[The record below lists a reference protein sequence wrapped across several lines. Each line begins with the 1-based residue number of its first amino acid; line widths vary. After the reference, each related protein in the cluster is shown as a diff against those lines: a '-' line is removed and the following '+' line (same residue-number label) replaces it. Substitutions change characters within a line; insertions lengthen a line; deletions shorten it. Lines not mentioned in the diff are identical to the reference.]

1 MPIRIRLLVVVAG
14 LMGAAGVATAA
25 AGAHVSG
32 GGFLPIAANFLM
44 IHAAAVVALA
54 AAAVA
59 AGRRTFQVAAA
70 LLAVGAI
77 VFSGDLVARELLE
90 IRLLP
95 NAAPTGGV
103 LMILGWLATA
113 VAAILARP
121 R

>member
-14 LMGAAGVATAA
+14 LMGAAGVAAAA
-25 AGAHVSG
+25 AGAHVSA
-32 GGFLPIAANFLM
+32 GGFLPTAADFLL

-59 AGRRTFQVAAA
+59 LGRRGFEVAAA

-77 VFSGDLVARELLE
+77 VFSGDLAARELLDL
-90 IRLLP
+90 RLLP

-103 LMILGWLATA
+103 LMILGWLAAA